1 MLSSPE
7 AYMRRSSFAL
17 AVVIALAS
25 VACDPATT
33 APPEG
38 ETLRP
43 RSSPV
48 EYVGLTLERRIT
60 NEADFLALVGPLF
73 GAAARSGAGHA
84 DFEIHPGIFLSSTPD
99 ARTAEQAVVRME
111 MEPTHDTGVD
121 RRIILEVPVSYAYGG
136 VYIEAVR
143 AALARAAEVIAAGD
157 TMQPFHLEYHV
168 LSPMGGELT
177 VQTDWESTDGVVR
190 FVTSAP
196 RTSLVA
202 GMVNT
207 PAFGGRPWEQLGGTV
222 WFELSLDEFSFF
234 STRAYGITSGALQN
248 FADFRLQPHD
258 WLRLTVTPEL
268 ENELVDVGFEVIALD
283 GSRVPFARAPA
294 SIVGGEQFRENV
306 FRMVQNMLD
315 AEAAAPGSSVPFEVP
330 FYYDDPAGGGV
341 VAVIATGRAGVFTIA
356 YTVASPFRELEDVE
370 FVPYQ
375 GDVNIPDEI
384 PTVQTCEELGSTE
397 ALSGRFHMRFD
408 ASSTVRGSSS
418 LTSPLR
424 GNIWGSIYRAVD
436 VTIAGP
442 IDGAE
447 PLASFEFMDV
457 DVTAG
462 VSPEEYLVDTVL
474 PGGDYQ
480 ILGFMDIDGNADLA
494 NADPDEGDPVAIP
507 IGGFPMR
514 CADEHITVEFALLLP
529 PGR

>member
-1 MLSSPE
+1 MTL
-7 AYMRRSSFAL
+7 AARRLSFARTL
-17 AVVIALAS
+17 PLVALALG
-25 VACDPATT
+25 ACDSASMT
-33 APPEG
+33 PPEP

-48 EYVGLTLERRIT
+48 EYVGLTLERPIT
-60 NEADFLALVGPLF
+60 NEADFMALVGPLF
-73 GAAARSGAGHA
+73 GEAARTGGGHSHY
-84 DFEIHPGIFLSSTPD
+84 ELQPGVFISSSVD
-99 ARTAEQAVVRME
+99 ARTPEQAVVTME
-111 MEPTHDTGVD
+111 MEPTRDTGVD
-121 RRIILEVPVSYAYGG
+121 TRIILEVPVSYEYGG

-143 AALARAAEVIAAGD
+143 AALARTAEVMADGSP
-157 TMQPFHLEYHV
+157 MEPFHLEYHV

-177 VQTDWESTDGVVR
+177 VQTEWTATSGVVR
-190 FVTSAP
+190 LITSAT
-196 RTSLVA
+196 RTSLES
-202 GMVNT
+202 GLVNT

-248 FADFRLQPHD
+248 FADFRLQPHT

-268 ENELVDVGFEVIALD
+268 ESRFVNVGFEVVGVD

-294 SIVGGEQFRENV
+294 SVVAGEQFRENV

-315 AEAAAPGSSVPFEVP
+315 AEAETPGSSIPFEVP

-341 VAVIATGRAGVFTIA
+341 VSVIATGRGGIFRIA

-370 FVPYQ
+370 FIPYQ
-375 GDVNIPDEI
+375 GDVDIPDEL
-384 PTVQTCEELGSTE
+384 PTPQTCAELGSTE
-397 ALSGRFHMRFD
+397 SLSGRFHMRFD
-408 ASSTVRGSSS
+408 ASPTVRTSSS
-418 LTSPLR
+418 LTLPLH
-424 GNIWGSIYRAVD
+424 GPVWGSIYRATD
-436 VTIAGP
+436 VTIGGP

-447 PLASFEFMDV
+447 PVASFAIDDV
-457 DVTAG
+457 DVEAG
-462 VSPEEYLVDTVL
+462 ISTMEYPVDMEL

-480 ILGFMDIDGNADLA
+480 ILGFMDIDGNATPTDA
-494 NADPDEGDPVAIP
+494 GPDEGDPVFIP